1 MSASIIQRKAP
12 LWKFA
17 EVSPPTPEFSG
28 ITEADEVTFIPL
40 EDVWPANRADDF
52 QVVPW
57 EQRLTGYTPFRRGD
71 LLLPKVTPTVTHGR
85 AMITDIA
92 TELGVASTEVYTVRA
107 RRGTDPRWLA
117 YVLVGAEFLGLAGAS
132 VQGTGGLKRIS
143 TQFVE
148 SYPLPDHSPG
158 EQRAIADYLDRE
170 TAEVDAMSA
179 DLDELE
185 ALLTERKVNAL
196 VRRID
201 QNTGDGALP
210 LGTVVRS
217 HLGGSGIVGLQNEA
231 SKDETGIL
239 KTSAISTGEF
249 RKSESRVISP
259 DDLARVNPD
268 HAVRPGDL
276 LLNRLNS
283 PEYVGAMAFV
293 PEDPGSLI
301 FSDKI
306 WRLDVAPNL
315 DPEYLSMW
323 SRTPAYRKQVD
334 FSIVGTSQSMQSL
347 GFGTFQRFRI
357 NVPLLEQ
364 QREIVE
370 VVQQETA
377 EIDAMLADISEL
389 RDLLAERRAAV
400 IAAAVTGQIKIP
412 AAKEPTHV

>member
-1 MSASIIQRKAP
+1 MGVLQTTTIESGVLVSCRAPIGSIGTTTTK
-12 LWKFA
+12 
-17 EVSPPTPEFSG
+17 VSFNQGCKG
-28 ITEADEVTFIPL
+28 IPVSDE
-40 EDVWPANRADDF
+40 R
-52 QVVPW
+52 Q
-57 EQRLTGYTPFRRGD
+57 
-71 LLLPKVTPTVTHGR
+71 
-85 AMITDIA
+85 
-92 TELGVASTEVYTVRA
+92 A
-107 RRGTDPRWLA
+107 RYLA
-117 YVLVGAEFLGLAGAS
+117 YALVTARETLEIRGNGTTFSEISSAALGQVRVPAPPIE
-132 VQGTGGLKRIS
+132 T
-143 TQFVE
+143 
-148 SYPLPDHSPG
+148 
-158 EQRAIADYLDRE
+158 QRAIADYLDRE

-217 HLGGSGIVGLQNEA
+217 HLGGSGLVGLQNAA

-239 KTSAISTGEF
+239 KTSAVSTGEF
-249 RKSESRVISP
+249 RKNENRAISLN
-259 DDLARVNPD
+259 DLARVNPD

-293 PEDPGSLI
+293 SDDPGPLI

-347 GFGTFQRFRI
+347 GFGTFQRFRMI
-357 NVPLLEQ
+357 VPPLEQ

-370 VVQQETA
+370 VIQQETT
-377 EIDAMLADISEL
+377 EIDAMLADIAEL

-400 IAAAVTGQIKIP
+400 IAAAVTGQIDV
-412 AAKEPTHV
+412 PTTQETEHA